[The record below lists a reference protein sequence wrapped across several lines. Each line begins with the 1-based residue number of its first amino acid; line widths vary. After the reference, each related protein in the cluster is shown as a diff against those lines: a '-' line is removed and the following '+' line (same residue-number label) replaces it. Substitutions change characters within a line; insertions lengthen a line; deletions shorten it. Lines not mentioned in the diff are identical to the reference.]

1 MKPTTIDD
9 PEVGHHET
17 LNHIRSAASISMSP
31 ELFEKLYL
39 SPPNAVKGHRRQTFG
54 NPIPMGLAGF
64 LLTATPV
71 SCDLMGWR
79 GAGGFGAATIPVYF
93 FEGGVLMMLS
103 GIMDWILG
111 NSYTAAVFTSFGGF
125 FLSFGGILH
134 PAFAAYASYAPPDAK
149 SPAEGF
155 VTRGFNASLALLSIN
170 ELLLKAMSC
179 FLILRMQ
186 IFIGFFM
193 LAMALLSI
201 IYLICALRTNVAFVA
216 MFGCIV
222 PALLCLLG
230 AFWLNAD
237 DYTGNALLVKRLF
250 VGGGALL
257 FAANL
262 AGWYCLLA
270 ILLAL
275 VEFPIQLPVGD
286 LSNVVKRRTP
296 VAKQEWKTH

>member
-155 VTRGFNASLALLSIN
+155 VTRGFNASL
-170 ELLLKAMSC
+170 
-179 FLILRMQ
+179 
-186 IFIGFFM
+186 GFFM

>member
-155 VTRGFNASLALLSIN
+155 VTRGFNASL
-170 ELLLKAMSC
+170 
-179 FLILRMQ
+179 
-186 IFIGFFM
+186 
-193 LAMALLSI
+193 
-201 IYLICALRTNVAFVA
+201 
-216 MFGCIV
+216 
-222 PALLCLLG
+222 G